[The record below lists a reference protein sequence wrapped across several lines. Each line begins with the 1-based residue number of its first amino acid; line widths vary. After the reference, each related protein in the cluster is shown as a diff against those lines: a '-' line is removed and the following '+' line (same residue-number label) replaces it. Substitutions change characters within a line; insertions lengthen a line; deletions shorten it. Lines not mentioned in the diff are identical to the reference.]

1 MRASIEIDP
10 DFHKGQAVVA
20 SSQARFR
27 ILAAGRRWGKTR
39 LGVWECLKVASE
51 GGRAWWVAPTYPLA
65 SEGWRPLRLIGQ
77 QWPGAKVLEVD
88 KEVRLPGGGFVQVR
102 SADEPQR
109 LRGAGLD
116 FCVVDEAAFCKL
128 EAWEEALR
136 PALSDKLGRALLIS
150 TPKGRNWFAD
160 YWDRAPAR
168 TDWQRFQFATT
179 DNPYMPEGEV
189 ESAQQELPSLVFRQE
204 YLAEFVEAKGAR
216 YDSAWFRFF
225 VPSVKDGLTWLL
237 RSEGAPVDY
246 RECERFCTVDL
257 AASLKTSADWTV
269 IASCAA
275 WQGHLFV
282 LDIVRR
288 RMEGPDI
295 VPAIRD
301 QFARHDLRV
310 AHIES
315 SGFQLALV
323 QEARRDG
330 LPVKELR
337 PDRDKVARSLPLE
350 ARMEHGTVWFPR
362 DASWLPDLQ
371 RELLAF
377 PIGSHDDQV
386 DALAYAAAVMS
397 SPKRVEHDWSQVGED
412 KLWQEPAWRQT

>member
-1 MRASIEIDP
+1 MKVFLDF
-10 DFHKGQAVVA
+10 DFHAGQRTVYESA
-20 SSQARFR
+20 ARFR
-27 ILAAGRRWGKTR
+27 VLAAGRRWGKTR
-39 LGVWECLKVASE
+39 LGVSECVEVGLK

-65 SEGWRPLRLIGQ
+65 NEGWRPLRMIGQ
-77 QWPGAKVLEVD
+77 TVPGAKILEMD
-88 KEVRLPGGGFVQVR
+88 KEVRLPGGGIVQVR
-102 SADEPQR
+102 SADDPQR

-116 FCVVDEAAFCKL
+116 FVVVDEAAFCKQ

-136 PALSDKLGRALLIS
+136 PALSDRQGRAMFIS

-160 YWDRAPAR
+160 LYDRAEAR
-168 TDWQRFQFATT
+168 DDWERFQFATSA
-179 DNPYMPEGEV
+179 NPFMPPGEV
-189 ESAQQELPSLVFRQE
+189 EIARQELPSLVFQQE

-237 RSEGAPVDY
+237 RTEGAPVDY

-282 LDIVRR
+282 LDVVRR

-323 QEARRDG
+323 QEARREG
-330 LPVKELR
+330 LPVRELR

-350 ARMEHGTVWFPR
+350 ARMEHGQVWFPR

-377 PIGSHDDQV
+377 PLSDHDDQV

-397 SPKRVEHDWSQVGED
+397 QPGKTKHDWSAAKDDPLAGGRERM
-412 KLWQEPAWRQT
+412 P